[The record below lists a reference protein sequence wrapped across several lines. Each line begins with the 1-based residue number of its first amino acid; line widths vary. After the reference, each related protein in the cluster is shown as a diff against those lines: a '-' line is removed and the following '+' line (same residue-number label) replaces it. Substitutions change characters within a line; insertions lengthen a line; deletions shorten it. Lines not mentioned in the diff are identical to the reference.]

1 MTAPTLPSLWSD
13 VLTQLNAFLAWDVV
27 KGTLVLTLGLFL
39 GAMALRQVN
48 KSTH

>member
-1 MTAPTLPSLWSD
+1 MTTPTLPSLWGD